1 MKNLMI
7 IAAIAV
13 LGLSSCKKDLMDRVT
28 PTSKTQT
35 QDASKFAEIRV
46 QENFDWKT
54 SKEFTMNV
62 AGLETIAPINST
74 IKVTSDDGKIVFYQ
88 GLHGMNES
96 FQTKFMVPAH
106 IKGIIVSFGS
116 ISKNYGTLA
125 KQIQFNYLTDS
136 TAE

>member
-13 LGLSSCKKDLMDRVT
+13 IGLSSCKKDLMDRVT
-28 PTSKTQT
+28 PASTKTQEV
-35 QDASKFAEIRV
+35 SKFAEIKV

-62 AGLETIAPINST
+62 AGLETISPINGT
-74 IKVTSDDGKIVFYQ
+74 MKVTSDDGKIVFYQ
-88 GLHGMNES
+88 GLHSMNKS
-96 FQTKFMVPAH
+96 FQTKFMVPVH
-106 IKGIIVSFGS
+106 IKGITVSFGS
-116 ISKNYGTLA
+116 ISKNYSTLA
-125 KQIQFNYLTDS
+125 KQIQFDYLTDS